1 MCRAGEGIA
10 EPSAQLG
17 KSTNTCNNTEILYIL
32 HYADFG
38 NLETGMKEFPAAS
51 LTRATGD
58 LFAAA
63 SVAPVAITKH
73 RKQRFVVIRL

>member
-1 MCRAGEGIA
+1 
-10 EPSAQLG
+10 
-17 KSTNTCNNTEILYIL
+17 
-32 HYADFG
+32 
-38 NLETGMKEFPAAS
+38 MKEFPAAS

-73 RKQRFVVIRL
+73 RKQRFVVMSVDWSEALTKERDSQLAVAVDDMPPELGSLLDQGLNDHLHE

>member
-1 MCRAGEGIA
+1 
-10 EPSAQLG
+10 
-17 KSTNTCNNTEILYIL
+17 
-32 HYADFG
+32 
-38 NLETGMKEFPAAS
+38 MKEFPAAS

-73 RKQRFVVIRL
+73 RKQRFVVMSVDRYEALTAERDSQLAVAVDDMPPELGALLDQSLKGHFDE